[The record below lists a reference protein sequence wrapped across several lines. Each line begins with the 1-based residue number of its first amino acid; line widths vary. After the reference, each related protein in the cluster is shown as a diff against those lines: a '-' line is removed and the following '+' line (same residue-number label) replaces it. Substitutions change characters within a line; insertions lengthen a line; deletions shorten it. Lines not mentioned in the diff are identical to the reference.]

1 MSVGLGEGVL
11 GDPDIMMVMC
21 VVEYKMILLVHDIF
35 ATKGYKHVIEKLFAI
50 LTIDSPVE

>member
-35 ATKGYKHVIEKLFAI
+35 ATKGYKHVIEKLLAI